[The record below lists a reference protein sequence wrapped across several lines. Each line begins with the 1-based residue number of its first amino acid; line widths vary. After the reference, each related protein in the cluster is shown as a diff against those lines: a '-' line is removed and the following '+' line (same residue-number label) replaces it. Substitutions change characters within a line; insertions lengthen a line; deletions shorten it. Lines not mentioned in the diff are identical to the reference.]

1 MIELK
6 NQEQLKSAIELTT
19 ADRKNLLVQLT
30 KVARKYKVVNRQ
42 NGQTYEVTFQ
52 IGVNSRRFGHYNCRA
67 GELGRLCKHL
77 AAAAGLNTCLAEQG
91 LLNRRAVQATQ
102 TTKAEECAN
111 IPQPL

>member
-6 NQEQLKSAIELTT
+6 NQEQLKSAIERAT

-30 KVARKYKVVNRQ
+30 EIARKYKVVNRQ
-42 NGQTYEVTFQ
+42 KGRIYEVTFH
-52 IGVNSRRFGHYNCRA
+52 IGENGRRFGHCTCQA

-91 LLNRRAVQATQ
+91 LLNHRAVQ
-102 TTKAEECAN
+102 TT
-111 IPQPL
+111 